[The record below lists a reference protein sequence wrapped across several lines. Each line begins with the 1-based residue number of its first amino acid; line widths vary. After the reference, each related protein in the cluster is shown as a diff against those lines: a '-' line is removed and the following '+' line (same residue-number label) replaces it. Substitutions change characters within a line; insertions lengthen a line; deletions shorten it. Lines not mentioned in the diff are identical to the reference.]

1 MTENSLALM
10 FWLNS
15 THFILNILIRNEI
28 VSQDNLV
35 SRNENLH
42 SQKQQMQILIVPMFV
57 IIIIKCWIE
66 HQHPSKSEW
75 IHKR

>member
-1 MTENSLALM
+1 MTENPLALM

-35 SRNENLH
+35 
-42 SQKQQMQILIVPMFV
+42 
-57 IIIIKCWIE
+57 
-66 HQHPSKSEW
+66 
-75 IHKR
+75 